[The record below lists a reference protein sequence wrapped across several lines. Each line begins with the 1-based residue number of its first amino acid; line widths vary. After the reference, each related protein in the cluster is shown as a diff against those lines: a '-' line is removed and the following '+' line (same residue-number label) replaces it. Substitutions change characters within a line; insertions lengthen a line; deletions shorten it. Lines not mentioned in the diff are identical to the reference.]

1 MNPQILAQFQA
12 ARRQF
17 PALTQEGQGF
27 FIEIAGVRYHIF
39 LPPDYPRSP
48 PVLSTGRA
56 PVTTFL
62 TQHWQPFF
70 RLEHVVRQ
78 LVVRARAGGQ
88 AAPYSVP
95 PELRTRLAAA
105 KKDEIAT
112 DTQRME
118 IISSCESV
126 RAMNDKAKSA
136 GQFILRA
143 NDEIQRLTGTIFAAT
158 EEVQGLARQYQ
169 GITATAEEKQK
180 MAAQKQKEA
189 RLRLADILSEESST
203 AEESIQEMISQFTG
217 SGVDKFA
224 GTLMEE
230 RRKAI
235 AGKLRAQALR
245 QGC

>member
-17 PALTQEGQGF
+17 PALTQDAQGF

-48 PVLSTGRA
+48 PVISTGT

-78 LVVRARAGGQ
+78 LVVRARASST
-88 AAPYSVP
+88 AAPYTVP
-95 PELRTRLAAA
+95 PELMTRLAAA
-105 KKDEIAT
+105 KKEEIAT

-118 IISSCESV
+118 MINNCESV
-126 RAMNDKAKSA
+126 RAMNEKARSA
-136 GQFILRA
+136 GQWTLRA
-143 NDEIQRLTGTIFAAT
+143 KQEIERLTDTVFTAT
-158 EEVQGLARQYQ
+158 EEVQRLASQYQ
-169 GITATAEEKQK
+169 GMNATAAEKQQRE
-180 MAAQKQKEA
+180 AQKQKEA
-189 RLRLADILSEESST
+189 RMRMADVLSEESST
-203 AEESIQEMISQFTG
+203 AEESIQEMISQFSG

-224 GTLMEE
+224 ATLMEE

-235 AGKLRAQALR
+235 ASKLRAQALR